1 MIVGRPSGRTTRS
14 WTLRVRR
21 RSVWSEHTGDV
32 RDLLVD
38 TLEASGYT
46 VLSAE
51 NGSAAI
57 EVISEHGRP
66 IDVLITDVML
76 PKMNGVDLARQ
87 LRSSQPDLL
96 VLYISGNPA
105 DVLSG
110 SAVLEPGTE
119 VLRKPFAVDTLAVR
133 IRGMLDHRRRVSR
146 RRALRGC

>member
-1 MIVGRPSGRTTRS
+1 M
-14 WTLRVRR
+14 
-21 RSVWSEHTGDV
+21 
-32 RDLLVD
+32 
-38 TLEASGYT
+38 
-46 VLSAE
+46 
-51 NGSAAI
+51 
-57 EVISEHGRP
+57 
-66 IDVLITDVML
+66 LITDVML
-76 PKMNGVDLARQ
+76 PEMNGADLARQ
-87 LRSSQPDLL
+87 LRGSQPDLL